1 MNGQVY
7 KRWDLLNYLIQKFG
21 YKKYLEIGVQ
31 SGLCF
36 TNVKCEYKVG
46 VDPAENHVKFKM
58 TSDDFFEQNQ
68 DTFDL
73 VFIDGLHE
81 SPQVFKDIL
90 NSLEVLTPNGTIV
103 CHDMLPAT
111 ELAQRVPRESSIW
124 NGDCYKAFVQLRAS
138 RPDLAMCTVNSDHG
152 LGVIMKG
159 EQSLIDIE
167 GIELDWSSFCRNQEE
182 WMNKM
187 TYQEFYALCDQIE
200 KLRNEEV
207 L

>member
-1 MNGQVY
+1 MTGQLY

-90 NSLEVLTPNGTIV
+90 NSLKVLTPNGTIV

-111 ELAQRVPRESSIW
+111 ELAQRVPRASQIW

-138 RPDLAMCTVNSDHG
+138 RPDLAMCTIDSDHG
-152 LGVIMKG
+152 LGIVMNG
-159 EQSLIDIE
+159 EQELIDIE
-167 GIELDWSSFCRNQEE
+167 GVEIDWENFCKHRNE
-182 WMNKM
+182 WMNVM
-187 TYQEFYALCDQIE
+187 TYQEFYALCDNIE
-200 KLRNEEV
+200 EIRRNEV
-207 L
+207 